1 MIRVNLLSRRAPA
14 RREWIPAANRPAL
27 AGMLFLLCALGGVGG
42 WWWSMGRQTTA
53 LDARIAQ
60 SEGDLA
66 RLNEAAKLVGRA
78 IARKS
83 ELAEKLA
90 LIERL
95 RAAQRGP
102 VTLLSTINQ
111 SLPDGLWLLELNQ
124 RGTGVQIEGRAT
136 SLTAVTDF
144 VERLQG
150 SGAFDRPVE
159 ILTTSMESLDA
170 ASVVRFAVK
179 AQAAG
184 TAAAEAAA
192 AAAAADA
199 AKKKGD

>member
-1 MIRVNLLSRRAPA
+1 MIRINLLGSGGTV
-14 RREWIPAANRPAL
+14 RREIIPSAQRPAL
-27 AGMLFLLCALGGVGG
+27 LGMVFLLCSMAGVAG
-42 WWWSMGRQTTA
+42 WWWHIGQQTTA
-53 LDARIAQ
+53 LDSQIVQ
-60 SEGDLA
+60 SEGELT
-66 RLNEAAKLVGRA
+66 RLRAAAKLVDRA

-90 LIERL
+90 LIDRL
-95 RAAQRGP
+95 RTAQRGP

-111 SLPDGLWLLELNQ
+111 SLPDGLWLMELNQ
-124 RGTGVQIEGRAT
+124 RGPAVQLEGRAT

-159 ILTTSMESLDA
+159 IVTTSMETLDE

-179 AQAAG
+179 AQAVG
-184 TAAAEAAA
+184 TAAAAASAAA
-192 AAAAADA
+192 AKDT
-199 AKKKGD
+199 KKGD